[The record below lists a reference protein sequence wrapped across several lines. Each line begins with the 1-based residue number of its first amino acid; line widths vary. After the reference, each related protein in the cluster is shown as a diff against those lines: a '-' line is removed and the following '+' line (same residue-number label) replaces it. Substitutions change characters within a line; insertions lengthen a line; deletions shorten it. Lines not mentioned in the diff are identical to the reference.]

1 MWISASSS
9 RAGREVGAS
18 VRASVTRARASGASF
33 WSCRREVAEAIRS
46 GTVGEGSGTGSGA
59 VGFAAK
65 ALEEKE
71 PVELRRDFSR
81 FVDLEAALDFRFEAR
96 CFAIAVGEKGGWNC

>member
-1 MWISASSS
+1 M
-9 RAGREVGAS
+9 
-18 VRASVTRARASGASF
+18 RASVTRARASGASF
-33 WSCRREVAEAIRS
+33 WSCRREAAEAIRS

-71 PVELRRDFSR
+71 PVELRSDFPR
-81 FVDLEAALDFRFEAR
+81 FVDLEAALDFRAEER
-96 CFAIAVGEKGGWNC
+96 CFAIAAGGGVEGWNC